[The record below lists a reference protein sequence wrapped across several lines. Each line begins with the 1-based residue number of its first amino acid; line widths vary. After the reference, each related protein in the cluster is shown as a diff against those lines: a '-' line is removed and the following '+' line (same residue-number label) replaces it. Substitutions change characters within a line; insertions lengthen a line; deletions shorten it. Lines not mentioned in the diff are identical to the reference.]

1 MDETIRVALRVLG
14 RFVIVVDGTPSFELR
29 ISSRKACAL
38 LAYLAMH
45 PDRRASREHLATVL
59 WGDRRDE
66 HARQSLRQCLL
77 SLRRDLA
84 KAPFDIL
91 LVEAHSVGLQT
102 KHLTIDAAE
111 FVALA
116 DSSQETDLQ
125 RAAGLYR
132 GEFLSEFNL
141 EEPFDGWVRKT
152 RHQLDSTA

>member
-1 MDETIRVALRVLG
+1 MYEIARISVRVLG
-14 RFVIVVDGTPSFELR
+14 RFAVVVEGGAPNEVR

-45 PDRRASREHLATVL
+45 PDRQASREHLATFL

-77 SLRRDLA
+77 TLRRDLA

-91 LVEAHSVGLQT
+91 LVEAHSVSLQT

-116 DSSQETDLQ
+116 DSSQEADLQ
-125 RAAGLYR
+125 
-132 GEFLSEFNL
+132 
-141 EEPFDGWVRKT
+141 
-152 RHQLDSTA
+152 